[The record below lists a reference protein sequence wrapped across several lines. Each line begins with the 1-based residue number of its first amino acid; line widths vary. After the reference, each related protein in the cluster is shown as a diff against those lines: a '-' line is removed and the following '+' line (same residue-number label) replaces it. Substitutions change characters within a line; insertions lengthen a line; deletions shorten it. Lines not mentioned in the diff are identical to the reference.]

1 MDPHQIQSIDQ
12 LDALFD
18 APGEAAIK
26 KEVDHLVPVYRRLIE
41 ASPFYVM
48 ATHGAEGLDCS
59 PRGDPAG
66 FVKVLD
72 DRHIA
77 LPERR
82 GNNRID
88 SLRNL
93 VEDPRI
99 GLLFLVPGK
108 NETLRVNGR
117 ARITTDPVLMEQTGM
132 RGKPPQC
139 VIVVEI
145 ETVFFQCAR
154 ALLRARL
161 WDAESRALAEHTPT
175 AGEMLAGV
183 PESGID
189 GAAYDDGLDERQERT
204 LY

>member
-1 MDPHQIQSIDQ
+1 MDPHQIRS
-12 LDALFD
+12 LDELESLFD
-18 APGEAAIK
+18 TPGEAAIK
-26 KEVDHLVPVYRRLIE
+26 KEVDRLVPVYRRLIE
-41 ASPFYVM
+41 ASPFFVL
-48 ATHGAEGLDCS
+48 ATHGAGGLDCS

-66 FVKVLD
+66 FVEVLD
-72 DRHIA
+72 ERRIA

-117 ARITTDPVLMEQTGM
+117 ARITTDPTLLERTAMK
-132 RGKPPQC
+132 GKPPQC

-145 ETVFFQCAR
+145 ETVYFQCAR
-154 ALLRARL
+154 ALLRAGL
-161 WDAESRALAEHTPT
+161 WDPDSRTLAARTPS

-183 PESGID
+183 PDSGIE
-189 GAAYDDGLDERQERT
+189 AAVYDDGLDERQART

>member
-1 MDPHQIQSIDQ
+1 MDPQQIQSNDE
-12 LDALFD
+12 LDALFGS
-18 APGEAAIK
+18 PGEAAIK
-26 KEVDHLVPVYRRLIE
+26 KEVDRLVPVYRRLIE

-48 ATHGAEGLDCS
+48 ATSGPAGLDCS

-66 FVKVLD
+66 FVEVLD
-72 DRHIA
+72 ERHLL
-77 LPERR
+77 LPERA

-93 VEDPRI
+93 VDDPRI

-117 ARITTDPVLMEQTGM
+117 ARITTDPDLLERTAMK
-132 RGKPPQC
+132 GKPPQC

-161 WDAESRALAEHTPT
+161 WDPESRTLAERTPT

-183 PESGID
+183 PESTIL
-189 GAAYDDGLDERQERT
+189 AEEYDDGLDERQERT

>member
-1 MDPHQIQSIDQ
+1 MDPHQIHT
-12 LDALFD
+12 LAELEALFD

-26 KEVDHLVPVYRRLIE
+26 KEVDRIVPVYRQMIE
-41 ASPFYVM
+41 ASPFYLM
-48 ATHGAEGLDCS
+48 ATRGPDGLDCS

-66 FVKVLD
+66 FVHVLD
-72 DRHIA
+72 DKHLV

-88 SLRNL
+88 SLKNL
-93 VEDPRI
+93 VDDPHV

-108 NETLRVNGR
+108 GETLRVNGR
-117 ARITTDPVLMEQTGM
+117 ARITTDPELMRRLAM
-132 RGKPPQC
+132 KGKPPQC
-139 VIVVEI
+139 VIVVEV

-154 ALLRARL
+154 AVLRARL
-161 WDAESRALAEHTPT
+161 WDADDADRADNTPS

-183 PESGID
+183 PDSTID
-189 GAAYDDGLDERQERT
+189 AAGYDHGLDERQERT

>member
-1 MDPHQIQSIDQ
+1 MDPYQIHTIDE
-12 LDALFD
+12 LETLFD
-18 APGEAAIK
+18 PPGEAAIR
-26 KEVDHLVPVYRRLIE
+26 KEVDRLVPVYQRMIE

-48 ATHGAEGLDCS
+48 ATQGAGGLDSS

-66 FVKVLD
+66 FVEVLD
-72 DRHIA
+72 DQHLA

-82 GNNRID
+82 GNNRVD

-93 VEDPRI
+93 IEDPRI

-117 ARITTDPVLMEQTGM
+117 ARITTDPALMERTAM

-139 VIVVEI
+139 VIVVEV
-145 ETVFFQCAR
+145 EAVYFQCAR
-154 ALLRARL
+154 AMLRARL
-161 WDAESRALAEHTPT
+161 WDPASQALAEQTPS
-175 AGEMLAGV
+175 AGEMLAGM
-183 PESGID
+183 PESTID
-189 GAAYDDGLDERQERT
+189 GAAYDEELDERQQRT

>member
-1 MDPHQIQSIDQ
+1 MDPHQIRS
-12 LDALFD
+12 LDELEALFD
-18 APGEAAIK
+18 TPGEAAIK

-48 ATHGAEGLDCS
+48 ATEGAGGLDCS

-72 DRHIA
+72 ERHIA

-82 GNNRID
+82 GNNRVD

-99 GLLFLVPGK
+99 GLLFLIPGK
-108 NETLRVNGR
+108 GETLRVNGR
-117 ARITTDPVLMEQTGM
+117 ARITTDPALMEKTSM

-161 WDAESRALAEHTPT
+161 WDADSRALAADTPT

-183 PESGID
+183 PESTID

>member
-1 MDPHQIQSIDQ
+1 MDPYQIHTIDE
-12 LDALFD
+12 LETLFGT
-18 APGEAAIK
+18 PGEAAIR
-26 KEVDHLVPVYRRLIE
+26 KEVDRLVPVYQRMIE

-48 ATHGAEGLDCS
+48 ATQGVDGLDSS

-66 FVKVLD
+66 FVAVLD
-72 DRHIA
+72 DRHLA

-82 GNNRID
+82 GNNRVD

-117 ARITTDPVLMEQTGM
+117 ARITTDPALMKRTAM

-145 ETVFFQCAR
+145 ETVYFQCAR
-154 ALLRARL
+154 AMLRARL
-161 WDAESRALAEHTPT
+161 WDPASQTLAEQTPS
-175 AGEMLAGV
+175 AGEMLAGM
-183 PESGID
+183 PESTID
-189 GAAYDDGLDERQERT
+189 GAAYDEELDERQQRT

>member
-1 MDPHQIQSIDQ
+1 MDPYQIHTIDE
-12 LDALFD
+12 LETLFD
-18 APGEAAIK
+18 PPGEAAIK
-26 KEVDHLVPVYRRLIE
+26 KEVDRLVPVYQRMIE

-48 ATHGAEGLDCS
+48 ATQGAGGLDSS

-66 FVKVLD
+66 FVAVLD
-72 DRHIA
+72 DRHLA

-82 GNNRID
+82 GNNRVD

-117 ARITTDPVLMEQTGM
+117 ARITTDPALMERTAM

-145 ETVFFQCAR
+145 EAVYFQCAR
-154 ALLRARL
+154 AMLRARL
-161 WDAESRALAEHTPT
+161 WDPASQALAEQTPS
-175 AGEMLAGV
+175 AGEMLAGM
-183 PESGID
+183 PESTID
-189 GAAYDDGLDERQERT
+189 GAAYDEELDERQQRT

>member
-1 MDPHQIQSIDQ
+1 MDPYQIHTIDE
-12 LDALFD
+12 LETLFD
-18 APGEAAIK
+18 PPGEAAIK
-26 KEVDHLVPVYRRLIE
+26 KEVDRLVPVYQRMIE

-48 ATHGAEGLDCS
+48 ATQGAGGLDSS

-66 FVKVLD
+66 FVEVLD
-72 DRHIA
+72 DQHLA

-82 GNNRID
+82 GNNRVD

-93 VEDPRI
+93 IEDPRI

-117 ARITTDPVLMEQTGM
+117 ARITTDPALMERTAM

-139 VIVVEI
+139 VIVVEV
-145 ETVFFQCAR
+145 EAVYFQCAR
-154 ALLRARL
+154 AMLRARL
-161 WDAESRALAEHTPT
+161 WDPASQALAEQTPS
-175 AGEMLAGV
+175 AGEMLAGM
-183 PESGID
+183 PESTID
-189 GAAYDDGLDERQERT
+189 GAAYDEELDERQQRT

>member
-1 MDPHQIQSIDQ
+1 MDPHQIRS
-12 LDALFD
+12 LDELEALFD
-18 APGEAAIK
+18 APGEAAVR
-26 KEVDHLVPVYRRLIE
+26 KETDRLVPVYRRLIE

-48 ATHGAEGLDCS
+48 ATHGAAGLDCS

-66 FVKVLD
+66 FVEVLD
-72 DRHIA
+72 ERHIA
-77 LPERR
+77 LPERA
-82 GNNRID
+82 GNNRVD

-93 VEDPRI
+93 VEDPRV

-108 NETLRVNGR
+108 GETLRVNGR
-117 ARITTDPVLMEQTGM
+117 ARITTDPALMEQARM

-154 ALLRARL
+154 ALLRSRL
-161 WDAESRALAEHTPT
+161 WDPEARTLAEQTPT

-183 PESGID
+183 PESGIEA
-189 GAAYDDGLDERQERT
+189 AAYDEGIDDRQERT

>member
-1 MDPHQIQSIDQ
+1 LDPHQIHSIDA
-12 LDALFD
+12 LEALFD
-18 APGEAAIK
+18 TPGEAAIR
-26 KEVDHLVPVYRRLIE
+26 KETDRLVPVYRRLIE
-41 ASPFYVM
+41 ASPFLVM
-48 ATHGAEGLDCS
+48 ATEGPGGLDCS

-66 FVKVLD
+66 FVQLLG

-93 VEDPRI
+93 IDDPRI

-108 NETLRVNGR
+108 GETLRVNGR
-117 ARITTDPVLMEQTGM
+117 ARITTDPALMERTAM
-132 RGKPPQC
+132 KGKPPQC

-154 ALLRARL
+154 ALLRSRL
-161 WDAESRALAEHTPT
+161 WDPESRALAEGTPT

-183 PESGID
+183 PESTID
-189 GAAYDDGLDERQERT
+189 AADYDDGLDERQERS

>member
-1 MDPHQIQSIDQ
+1 MDPNQIQSIDE
-12 LDALFD
+12 LESLFD
-18 APGEAAIK
+18 TPGEAAIR
-26 KEVDHLVPVYRRLIE
+26 KEVDRLVPVYRRLIE

-48 ATHGAEGLDCS
+48 ATNGSGGLDCS

-66 FVKVLD
+66 FVQVLD

-93 VEDPRI
+93 IDDPRV

-108 NETLRVNGR
+108 SETLRVNGR
-117 ARITTDPVLMEQTGM
+117 ARITTDPALMEQTAM
-132 RGKPPQC
+132 KGKPPQC

-161 WDAESRALAEHTPT
+161 WDPESRELSEGTPT

-183 PESGID
+183 PESSID
-189 GAAYDDGLDERQERT
+189 GAAYDDGLDERQART

>member
-1 MDPHQIQSIDQ
+1 MDPHQIHSIDA

-26 KEVDHLVPVYRRLIE
+26 KEVDRLVPVYRRLIE
-41 ASPFYVM
+41 ASPFFVL
-48 ATHGAEGLDCS
+48 ATNGPGGLDCS

-66 FVKVLD
+66 FVEVLD

-93 VEDPRI
+93 IDDPRV

-108 NETLRVNGR
+108 SETLRVNGR
-117 ARITTDPVLMEQTGM
+117 ARVTTDPALMERTAM
-132 RGKPPQC
+132 KGKPPQC

-154 ALLRARL
+154 ALLRGRL
-161 WDAESRALAEHTPT
+161 WDPASHQLAEDTPT

-183 PESGID
+183 PESTIR
-189 GAAYDDGLDERQERT
+189 AEEYDQGLDERQERT

>member
-1 MDPHQIQSIDQ
+1 LDPYQIHTIDE
-12 LDALFD
+12 LETLFD
-18 APGEAAIK
+18 PPGEAAIR
-26 KEVDHLVPVYRRLIE
+26 KEVDRLVPVYQRMIE

-48 ATHGAEGLDCS
+48 ATQGAGGLDSS

-66 FVKVLD
+66 FVEVLD
-72 DRHIA
+72 DQHLA

-82 GNNRID
+82 GNNRVD

-93 VEDPRI
+93 IEDPRI

-117 ARITTDPVLMEQTGM
+117 ARITTDPALMERTAM

-139 VIVVEI
+139 VIVVEV
-145 ETVFFQCAR
+145 EAVYFQCAR
-154 ALLRARL
+154 AMLRARL
-161 WDAESRALAEHTPT
+161 WDPASQALAEQTPS
-175 AGEMLAGV
+175 AGEMLAGM
-183 PESGID
+183 PESTID
-189 GAAYDDGLDERQERT
+189 GAAYDEELDERQQRT

>member
-1 MDPHQIQSIDQ
+1 MDPHQIRT
-12 LDALFD
+12 LAELEALFD

-26 KEVDHLVPVYRRLIE
+26 KEVDRIVPVYRQMIE
-41 ASPFYVM
+41 ASPFYLM
-48 ATHGAEGLDCS
+48 ATRGPDGLDCS

-66 FVKVLD
+66 FVHVLD
-72 DRHIA
+72 DKHLA

-88 SLRNL
+88 SLKNL
-93 VEDPRI
+93 IDDPHV

-108 NETLRVNGR
+108 GETLRVNGGG
-117 ARITTDPVLMEQTGM
+117 RITTDPELMQRLAM
-132 RGKPPQC
+132 KGKPPQC
-139 VIVVEI
+139 VIVVEV

-154 ALLRARL
+154 AVLRAKL
-161 WDAESRALAEHTPT
+161 WESDGRESADEAPT

-183 PESGID
+183 PESTID
-189 GAAYDDGLDERQERT
+189 AAGYDDGLDERQART

>member
-18 APGEAAIK
+18 APGGAAIK

-48 ATHGAEGLDCS
+48 ATHGPDGLDCS
-59 PRGDPAG
+59 PRGDPSG

-72 DRHIA
+72 DRRIA

-93 VEDPRI
+93 VEDPHI

-117 ARITTDPVLMEQTGM
+117 ARITTDPALLEQTSM

-161 WDAESRALAEHTPT
+161 WDAESRSLAADTPT

-183 PESGID
+183 PDSGIN
-189 GAAYDDGLDERQERT
+189 GASYDDGLDERQERT

>member
-1 MDPHQIQSIDQ
+1 MDPHQIQSIDE
-12 LDALFD
+12 LESLYG
-18 APGEAAIK
+18 APGEAAIN
-26 KEVDHLVPVYRRLIE
+26 KEVDRLVPVYRRLIE
-41 ASPFYVM
+41 ASPFCVM
-48 ATHGAEGLDCS
+48 ATQGAGGLDCS

-66 FVKVLD
+66 FVEVLD
-72 DRHIA
+72 ECHIA

-117 ARITTDPVLMEQTGM
+117 ARITTDPALLERTAMK
-132 RGKPPQC
+132 GKPPQC

-145 ETVFFQCAR
+145 ETVYFQCAR
-154 ALLRARL
+154 ALLRAGL
-161 WDAESRALAEHTPT
+161 WDPDSRTLAERTPS

-183 PESGID
+183 PDSGIEA
-189 GAAYDDGLDERQERT
+189 AAYDDGLDARQART

>member
-26 KEVDHLVPVYRRLIE
+26 KEVDRLVPVYRRLIE

-48 ATHGAEGLDCS
+48 ATQGADGLDCS

-72 DRHIA
+72 ERHIA

-99 GLLFLVPGK
+99 GLLFLIPGK
-108 NETLRVNGR
+108 DETLRVNGR
-117 ARITTDPVLMEQTGM
+117 ARLTTDPTLMEQTSM

-139 VIVVEI
+139 VIVIEI
-145 ETVFFQCAR
+145 ESVFFQCAR

-161 WDAESRALAEHTPT
+161 WDAESRSLAEDTPT

>member
-1 MDPHQIQSIDQ
+1 MDPHQIRS
-12 LDALFD
+12 LGELEALFNT
-18 APGEAAIK
+18 PGEAAIK

-48 ATHGAEGLDCS
+48 ATEGSGGLDCS

-66 FVKVLD
+66 FVQVLD
-72 DRHIA
+72 ERHIA

-99 GLLFLVPGK
+99 GLLFLIPGK
-108 NETLRVNGR
+108 DETLRVNGR
-117 ARITTDPVLMEQTGM
+117 ARITTDPQLMERTAM

-161 WDAESRALAEHTPT
+161 WDPENRALAEQTPT

-183 PESGID
+183 PESEID